1 MADDQEDTIITEGE
15 VEEVDE
21 YLREEK
27 EVENKDDAT
36 GHTKW
41 ARFRLLLRVIRDDD
55 DGDDDVVDASTLVLL
70 TVIFSPHKQTNSLVS
85 LCQKGLLQVH
95 HHHYLT

>member
-1 MADDQEDTIITEGE
+1 MADDQEDTIITAGE

-21 YLREEK
+21 CLREKK

-41 ARFRLLLRVIRDDD
+41 ARFRLLLRVIRD
-55 DGDDDVVDASTLVLL
+55 DDDVVDASTLVLL